1 MKKLLLIVGLV
12 ILTLFLGK
20 VGFALAEDKNTPG
33 GMIPKL
39 PQTANDPELIGG
51 RVYPNWGPPCQR
63 YTYSVVYR
71 DKEGR
76 KPEYMQI
83 YFNGKLIDMD
93 KENQK
98 DNDYKKGVKYIY
110 KYVPNKIDSNF
121 YYFEA
126 SNGLGK
132 ARASI
137 IDSPDNGPV
146 LFESAFDKN
155 EIAVV
160 DKQTGKKVLSFPT
173 GKEWVGG
180 VALSDDGKLLAVKTS
195 QHVYLFDT
203 SKPQKPLWQFN
214 CEQCRVGEDVKGG
227 VDISGDGSKI
237 IAAFGEKV
245 ALFDKSSSKPIWMYS
260 GGNSY
265 NVAIS
270 KDGKYMAAATAGD
283 EADLNANLII
293 LWNGKSEKPLWQY
306 HASGN
311 FHDVSLSDDGEFI
324 TGSTGCPDRRFYLF
338 SQDSNNPIIR
348 TEPLTRDSPVH
359 RAKISA
365 DGRLAAV
372 GSEADDGAVFLFSKD
387 SQKEVWKF
395 STPQRS
401 SVRALN
407 FTPNGQYIG
416 AATFGGDAYIFDKA
430 KNTPLASWKVNASL
444 GGIDIAD
451 DGSFIATGGTD
462 NKLYILDRNTKSKTE
477 IPFNEYIEE
486 VDISAN
492 GKYIAAGTGGSVY
505 FFETYISQDRGKV
518 FDCSKV
524 IEPTPENQLTERS
537 STTEVKRKLGILEM
551 IVNFI
556 KNLFSRGDSS
566 TSSQSEPAS
575 GSGVCGNDLCEP
587 GLGETRENC
596 SKDCMGGD

>member
-1 MKKLLLIVGLV
+1 MKIKGLI
-12 ILTLFLGK
+12 ILSLILFSAIFTTN
-20 VGFALAEDKNTPG
+20 FAVAEDKSVPG
-33 GMIPKL
+33 GIIPKL
-39 PQTANDPELIGG
+39 PQTSNDPELIGG

-63 YTYSVVYR
+63 YTYSVFYR

-83 YFNGKLIDMD
+83 YFNGKMIDMQ
-93 KENQK
+93 KENQS
-98 DNDYKKGVKYIY
+98 DFDFKKGVKYIY
-110 KYVPNKIDSNF
+110 TYVPNKIDSNF

-132 ARASI
+132 ARVSI

-146 LFESAFDKN
+146 LFSTAFDKN

-160 DKQTGKKVLSFPT
+160 EKNSGKKILSFAT
-173 GKEWVGG
+173 GREWVGG
-180 VALSDDGKLLAVKTS
+180 IALSDDGKYLAAKTS
-195 QHVYLFDT
+195 QHIYLFDT
-203 SKPQKPLWQFN
+203 AKPQKPLWQFN
-214 CEQCRVGEDVKGG
+214 CEQCRIGDDVKGG
-227 VDISGDGSKI
+227 VAISGDGAKI

-245 ALFDKSSSKPIWMYS
+245 ALFDKTSNKPIWIYS

-270 KDGKYMAAATAGD
+270 RDGKYMAAATAGD
-283 EADLNANLII
+283 EADTNANLII
-293 LWNGKSEKPLWQY
+293 LWGGKNKKPLWQY

-311 FHDVSLSDDGEFI
+311 FHDVSLSDDGSFV

-338 SQDSNNPIIR
+338 SKNSNSPLIQ

-365 DGRLAAV
+365 DGMLAAV

-387 SQKEVWKF
+387 FKNPVWKF

-416 AATFGGDAYIFDKA
+416 AATFGGDAYIFDKEKGSPIA
-430 KNTPLASWKVNASL
+430 NWKVNASL
-444 GGIDIAD
+444 GGVDIAD

-462 NKLYILDRNTKSKTE
+462 NKLYILDRNTKLKTE
-477 IPFNEYIEE
+477 IPFDEYLEE
-486 VDISAN
+486 IDISAN
-492 GKYIAAGTGGSVY
+492 GKYIAVGTGGSVY
-505 FFETYISQDRGKV
+505 FFETYISQDRGRV

-524 IEPTPENQLTERS
+524 IEPPSENQ
-537 STTEVKRKLGILEM
+537 M
-551 IVNFI
+551 IGEGNFGEPAQLSFWGRI
-556 KNLFSRGDSS
+556 IRFVKNLLVKNEDSS
-566 TSSQSEPAS
+566 SKQPSPKDTE
-575 GSGVCGNDLCEP
+575 GVCGNDLCEP
-587 GLGETRENC
+587 SLGETRENC
-596 SKDCMGGD
+596 SKDCIGED